1 MKAFVLVGLALGQQS
16 PVAQVVALLEKLE
29 RDVQNTGAE
38 SAQVY
43 DEFACFCKDETN
55 EKAGEI
61 EHDEDTIK
69 SLKADL
75 EEYEATKKQLGED
88 IMTLETQLD
97 SLDTSM
103 KTMTGDRETAH
114 GLYVVSSQDSQIAID
129 QMDDSLAALG
139 VNASDLNA
147 SNATAFLQA
156 DEAKP
161 KSSAALLSKARTDG
175 AQSDII
181 GIISDLRSSIIAK
194 KEETDSGENS
204 SVVGYNGT
212 ITAKREEH
220 VTAAASLATKKEL
233 LSQCESDIASTTDD
247 LQSWELQLA
256 SDQEYLKELTAEC
269 EGKAKEWDQ
278 ESKMRANELAAISK
292 ALEIITG
299 DVASEN
305 AKLALTKVAKKTAIV
320 TDFMQ
325 AGSGSAAIEPYVD
338 VVFAQTR
345 LARTSVAQT
354 STQRVL
360 DMLQRAARKQN
371 SAALTKLVA
380 TLTGGPFAKVTTV
393 IQRLIEE
400 LVEAAADEA
409 AHKGW
414 CDTEMGKAETE
425 RTHRQ
430 DGVAALNEQLEVEE
444 ARKAELEARKR
455 TLNSEVTM
463 LQTVLGQ
470 ATSMR
475 ADEKQANM
483 DTITAASLALSAL
496 RKALTTLEDFYRTAN
511 MAAVD
516 EAPETVSDS
525 AVQTSMGDSGVSGP
539 TGEAY
544 KGNRAGGAGVISM
557 LKTIE
562 ANFQRTI
569 DYTTDLESK
578 SLTDFNKFSEE
589 TSAAIKGKQT
599 GWDTAEDE
607 LTLTTGDLEA
617 HLEDLKRTQNL
628 LDTSLTILEDLKPQC
643 LYMGMS
649 YEEHKERREAEI
661 ATLKYAVCLL
671 EDGDSEIGTNCDDLL
686 ESE

>member
-1 MKAFVLVGLALGQQS
+1 VD
-16 PVAQVVALLEKLE
+16 LLEKLE

-38 SAQVY
+38 SVAVY
-43 DEFACFCKDETN
+43 NEFACFCKDETN

-61 EHDEDTIK
+61 SHAEDTIS
-69 SLKADL
+69 SLNADL
-75 EEYEATKKQLGED
+75 EEYEATRKQLGED
-88 IMTLETQLD
+88 IMQLELQLD
-97 SLDTSM
+97 SLDEGM

-114 GLYVVSSQDSQIAID
+114 GLYVVASQDSVIAIE

-147 SNATAFLQA
+147 SNATAFLQV
-156 DEAKP
+156 EKP
-161 KSSAALLSKARTDG
+161 KSSAALLAKARSDG
-175 AQSDII
+175 QQKDII
-181 GIISDLRSSIIAK
+181 GIIADLRASTLAK
-194 KEETDSGENS
+194 KAETDSHENA

-212 ITAKREEH
+212 INAKREEH

-233 LSQCESDIASTTDD
+233 LSQCESDIATTTDD
-247 LQSWELQLA
+247 LHEWELQLA
-256 SDQEYLKELTAEC
+256 ADQEYLKELTAEC
-269 EGKAKEWDQ
+269 EAKAKEWDQ
-278 ESKMRANELAAISK
+278 ESKMRANELAAIGK

-305 AKLALTKVAKKTAIV
+305 AKLSLAKVSKKAPL
-320 TDFMQ
+320 TDFLQ
-325 AGSGSAAIEPYVD
+325 AGSASTSLEPYVD
-338 VVFAQTR
+338 VVFTQTR
-345 LARTSVAQT
+345 EARTT
-354 STQRVL
+354 SKTQRVL
-360 DMLQRAARKQN
+360 EMLQREARKQH
-371 SAALTKLVA
+371 SAALTKLVN
-380 TLTGGPFAKVTTV
+380 TVSGPFDKVTTV

-414 CDTEMGKAETE
+414 CDTEMGKAETDRE
-425 RTHRQ
+425 HRQ
-430 DGVAALNEQLEVEE
+430 ANVEGLNEQIETEE

-455 TLNSEVTM
+455 TLNAEITL

-475 ADEKQANM
+475 ADEKKANM
-483 DTITAASLALSAL
+483 DTIQAASLAQSAL
-496 RKALTTLEDFYRTAN
+496 RKALNLMEDFYRTADL
-511 MAAVD
+511 AKVD
-516 EAPETVSDS
+516 AAPETVSDS
-525 AVQTSMGDSGVSGP
+525 AVQTSIGEGGVSGP
-539 TGEAY
+539 TGTAY

-569 DYTTDLESK
+569 DYTTSLEAQ
-578 SLTDFNKFSEE
+578 SLKDFNKFSEE

-599 GWDTAEDE
+599 GWDTSNDE